1 MTENFANTKTVLQV
15 PLLFVFAIWGVY
27 YLEIKF
33 GFNFNSYGIY
43 PRTLSGLKG
52 ILFSPFIHSNAKHLL
67 NNTLPLFVLLIAL
80 FYFYKAIAYKVL
92 FIGTF
97 FAEFITWLIGRD
109 SFHIGASGV
118 IYLLVSFVFFSGIF
132 RKYYRLTALSLAV
145 VFWYGG
151 MVWYIFPIEDNISW
165 EGHLGGFIMGLI
177 LAYIY
182 RYLGPKPKEFTFSED
197 KEFEA
202 LFDEDGNFN
211 PPIQEDTLQENITEE
226 DQTEIKG

>member
-52 ILFSPFIHSNAKHLL
+52 ILLSPFIHSNAKHLL
-67 NNTLPLFVLLIAL
+67 NNTLPLFVLLVTL

-97 FAEFITWLIGRD
+97 FAGFITWLIGRD

-151 MVWYIFPIEDNISW
+151 MVWYIFPIEGNISW

-182 RYLGPKPKEFTFSED
+182 RYLGPKPKEFTFSEN

-211 PPIQEDTLQENITEE
+211 PPIEEESLQESITEE
-226 DQTEIKG
+226 DQTEIKD